1 MCTLKIELNE
11 EISVRYVT
19 MKYKR
24 VGKERHP
31 DKGGEKD
38 LFQELQAAFK
48 RVIEYLESEKNDSAS
63 NDDYEKEFFM
73 KNNFMKECTKS
84 FVVYIQDEM
93 VPYWK
98 MVFHRNL
105 KVHKS
110 IETGI
115 IIFKTA
121 SITVTLYDKPKT
133 DPRYKIHIQGKDQA
147 MNLEFIV
154 EKMSLYYQEACTIKN
169 QNHNSVKNVDWSEKV
184 T

>member
-1 MCTLKIELNE
+1 MYTKRELENDLSTLKIELNE

-19 MKYKR
+19 LKYKR
-24 VGKERHP
+24 VAKERHP

-38 LFQELQAAFK
+38 LFQELQAAYK

-73 KNNFMKECTKS
+73 KNNFMKECTKI

-121 SITVTLYDKPKT
+121 SITVT
-133 DPRYKIHIQGKDQA
+133 
-147 MNLEFIV
+147 FI
-154 EKMSLYYQEACTIKN
+154 
-169 QNHNSVKNVDWSEKV
+169 
-184 T
+184 